1 MNLPFNQMDE
11 GITGWSTNTFTDG
24 DEELPCALSYSW
36 MKAVMDEGTHRWN
49 YSTMEAGQTDR
60 KKH

>member
-1 MNLPFNQMDE
+1 MDE